1 MEIILASKSPRRR
14 ELLQLVGLDFSV
26 VPSNADESAI
36 LEDDPAM
43 LVRRLASVKCEAVK
57 SARSDCLVI
66 GADTIVVYDGQVI
79 GKPTDAHDAKRILR
93 LLSGKTHTV
102 YSGLCVMTDEK
113 KLVCHDTTYVTFADL
128 SDEVIDAYVATGDP
142 LDKAGAYGIQ
152 GMFGMFVERIDGN
165 YFNVIGMPLPRLYEL
180 MLSAGVDIMTLNRL
194 S

>member
-36 LEDDPAM
+36 SEDDPAT

-128 SDEVIDAYVATGDP
+128 SDEIIDAYVATGDP

-152 GMFGMFVERIDGN
+152 EKAALFVDRIDGN
-165 YFNVIGMPLPRLYEL
+165 FHNIVGLPVVHLREDLDKF
-180 MLSAGVDIMTLNRL
+180 GITL
-194 S
+194 